1 MQGSISFLFGKETA
15 SRMRALDEALRA
27 VENRH
32 QAYFDSQPSGYA
44 SVGEARTATL
54 AEFVQPHWR
63 GSEPTLEFS
72 PGLPP
77 IIVAECLACVAE
89 LPTLAKAPLSS
100 QRILARLR
108 AFVVPAA
115 SPLQT

>member
-44 SVGEARTATL
+44 SEARTATL

-63 GSEPTLEFS
+63 GSEPTLEIS

-100 QRILARLR
+100 RRILAKLR